1 MLIPSDADFDLAV
14 RKLETAGFR
23 QTPWSYATVDPQRL
37 EGDEELQRIHQAA
50 IPKYIMLDNNSV
62 RFQFPRSKLYHT
74 KVVLLRSAYVEMQP
88 PTNPTSMRRF
98 TCRKHVYYPD
108 KTLLLE
114 SFIKTLLKT
123 PMGTWRSSLT
133 TWAICYVYS
142 MLGIEDSALDFCG
155 DEKVI
160 EWFNENIRRSTGGI
174 DRTTVTKRFG
184 RA

>member
-1 MLIPSDADFDLAV
+1 
-14 RKLETAGFR
+14 
-23 QTPWSYATVDPQRL
+23 
-37 EGDEELQRIHQAA
+37 
-50 IPKYIMLDNNSV
+50 
-62 RFQFPRSKLYHT
+62 
-74 KVVLLRSAYVEMQP
+74 
-88 PTNPTSMRRF
+88 
-98 TCRKHVYYPD
+98 VYYPD

-142 MLGIEDSALDFCG
+142 MLGVEDSALDFCG